1 MRAPTFDEAEFPL
14 NAAEQTVDVK
24 LRYVF

>member
-1 MRAPTFDEAEFPL
+1 MRAPTFDEAKFLL